1 MGRMYIAPIDIATA
15 VTQRDILEIAVG
27 DNRSIVVHEILIT
40 TDVEGDANEEAIEL
54 EIARYTGSYTSGTT
68 GLSTPVAVNLDE
80 RGVADGATITTGA
93 TTQAVVG
100 TGAKATLANIFVN
113 NRAGLHY
120 LPPPE
125 SRINI
130 SHDGTD
136 NSGLV
141 VAMQAAAAATLAWG
155 GYVVF
160 EELG

>member
-1 MGRMYIAPIDIATA
+1 MGRMYIATIDIASAT
-15 VTQRDILEIAVG
+15 TQRDILEVAVG

-54 EIARYTGSYTSGTT
+54 ELARYTGSYTSGTT
-68 GLSTPVAVNLDE
+68 GLSTPSGIALDE
-80 RGVADGATITTGA
+80 RGAADGATVTTGA

-100 TGAKATLANIFVN
+100 TGAKAVLANIWMN

-125 SRINI
+125 SRINV
-130 SHDGTD
+130 SHNGTD

-141 VAMQAAAAATLAWG
+141 VAMQAAAAAALAWG
-155 GYVVF
+155 GYVVY